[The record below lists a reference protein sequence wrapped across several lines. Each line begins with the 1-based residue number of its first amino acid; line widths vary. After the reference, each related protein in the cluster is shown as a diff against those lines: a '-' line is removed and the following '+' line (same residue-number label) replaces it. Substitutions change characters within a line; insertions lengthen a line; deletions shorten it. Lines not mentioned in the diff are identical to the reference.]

1 MSATPEKIAEWCV
14 LLNCWLWP
22 HDLPGKPNPPGGLSW
37 REEQMAVR
45 GAHAAMEASADP
57 DLVDQ
62 IWNSPRREELIQ
74 EHDLHSIADGG
85 EPGSGSVITAK
96 GRALM
101 EAHRV
106 SS

>member
-22 HDLPGKPNPPGGLSW
+22 HDLPGKPSPPQGMTTQ
-37 REEQMAVR
+37 EERMLIR
-45 GAHAAMEASADP
+45 GAYAAMEASADP

-62 IWNSPRREELIQ
+62 IWNSPRRDQLIE

-101 EAHRV
+101 EASCV